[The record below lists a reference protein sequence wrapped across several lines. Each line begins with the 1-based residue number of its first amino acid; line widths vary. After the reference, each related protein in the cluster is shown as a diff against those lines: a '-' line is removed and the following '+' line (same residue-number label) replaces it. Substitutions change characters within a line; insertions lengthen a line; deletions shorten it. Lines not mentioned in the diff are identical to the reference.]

1 MYYFTIITMNTN
13 LNEKVIK
20 PNRLH
25 EITYWGIRASVG
37 VIFIAYGLQKFD
49 PIWREHLIG
58 FGLPSELQIPIALAE
73 TIGGIF
79 LIVGILSRI
88 TGVIFSIILV
98 DAIFHIRWNNGFFIA
113 KGGWDYDLAL
123 IAMTLFI
130 VVMGSG
136 GISISSRLKKIPSF
150 LQ

>member
-58 FGLPSELQIPIALAE
+58 FGLPPELQIPIALAE

>member
-1 MYYFTIITMNTN
+1 MYYFTDITMNTN
-13 LNEKVIK
+13 LSESVNKTS
-20 PNRLH
+20 RLP

-49 PIWREHLIG
+49 PIWREHLMG
-58 FGLPSELQIPIALAE
+58 FGLPPELQIPIALAE
-73 TIGGIF
+73 TIGGVS
-79 LIVGILSRI
+79 LIVGVLTRI

-113 KGGWDYDLAL
+113 KGGWDFDLAL

-136 GISISSRLKKIPSF
+136 RISISSRLKKIPSF